1 MIHPESPSLSWT
13 SMDRRHWIGTLAIY
27 ALLTLVYTYPL
38 PLRLRTHLV
47 QEGDAALAA
56 WTVGWNAYQLW
67 HDPRRLYE
75 APILYPHRHSL
86 AFAENL
92 LLPSAVVSPVYALTQ
107 DPILTTNL
115 LLLATFVATGFSGF
129 LFAYELS
136 GHYVGSLL
144 AGFLMAF
151 NGFRFGHAPRLQ
163 LLMGFWIP
171 LALYGLI
178 RFLRTGRLSAWA
190 GLVGAWVG
198 QWLSCVYFGVYLTVA
213 LIVLL
218 PIAWILYRKQTAWRL
233 DVRRLAGMAGV
244 AGAGALIVAA
254 VLWPYW
260 VVHQTHRVAASAEE
274 VVRYSAGWANYW
286 PLEGWPFPV
295 PARWGTRDP
304 YFLVPVVA
312 YLLLPLALRGW
323 TRWHWVPAVMGAFA
337 MFASFGGRNPVYMAL
352 WDILPILG
360 ATRAPS
366 RWAYLF
372 IVAVSALSATGVR
385 VLATWLRP
393 RWRWIGGGFI
403 GGLALGSAWYGTLG
417 TESSWSRVP
426 AVYRWLA
433 KAPPG
438 PVLELPAWT
447 PIGAWLR
454 YHFYTVVH
462 RHPTI
467 YGVVSYPPESVHF
480 MVRMAGE
487 WPSVPSWF
495 VLKEL
500 GFRYVIV
507 HRAWLAESPPHD
519 ELLRRL
525 APFRD
530 WIQSAFDVE
539 GSTVLVLNA
548 VALDRDLPDSGQPLG
563 RWVWDRTWGLVFNDR
578 ADDPRDVLLDGN
590 PDTAWRGRWD
600 PETTFLTLDLG
611 RPRRV
616 HAVALLGERWDRTP
630 FRFEASLDGRTWSA
644 VPAVPD
650 GLWLN
655 MPRLR
660 QGQPLITDMSPRKVY
675 IFPPH
680 RSWRYLRVYRA
691 PSDVRW
697 VTLRDI
703 AVAVAE

>member
-1 MIHPESPSLSWT
+1 
-13 SMDRRHWIGTLAIY
+13 MDRRRWGRTLLIY
-27 ALLTLVYTYPL
+27 TGLTLLYTLPL
-38 PLRLRTHLV
+38 PLRLRSHLLK
-47 QEGDAALAA
+47 EGDAALAA
-56 WTVGWNAYQLW
+56 WTVGWNAYRLW
-67 HDPRRLYE
+67 HDPLRIYQ
-75 APILYPHRHSL
+75 APILYPHRYSL

-92 LLPSAVVSPVYALTQ
+92 ILPSVVVSPVYALTQ

-115 LLLATFVATGFSGF
+115 LLLATFVATGLSGF
-129 LFAYELS
+129 LLAYELS
-136 GHYVGSLL
+136 GHYWGSLL

-171 LALYGLI
+171 LALYFLI

-198 QWLSCVYFGVYLTVA
+198 QWLSCVYFGVFLTVT
-213 LIVLL
+213 LIALL
-218 PIAWILYRKQTAWRL
+218 PVAWVLYRKQTAWRL
-233 DVRRLAGMAGV
+233 DARRLVGMAGIV
-244 AGAGALIVAA
+244 GAGALVVGT

-260 VVHQTHRVAASAEE
+260 AVHQTHRVAAASDE
-274 VVRYSAGWANYW
+274 VARYSASWANYW

-295 PARWGTRDP
+295 PERWGPRDP
-304 YFLVPVVA
+304 YFVVPLAA
-312 YLLLPLALRGW
+312 YLLLPLAFRGW
-323 TRWHWVPAVMGAFA
+323 TRWHWVPATVGAVA
-337 MFASFGGRNPVYMAL
+337 LFASFGGQNPAYMAL
-352 WDILPILG
+352 YGVLPILG

-372 IVAVSALSATGVR
+372 IVAVSALAATGIR
-385 VLATWLRP
+385 TLAAWPRP
-393 RWRWIGGGFI
+393 WRWGLGGFFGI
-403 GGLALGSAWYGTLG
+403 LALGSAWYGPLA
-417 TESSWSRVP
+417 TESSWARVP

-438 PVLELPAWT
+438 PVLELPAWVPVT
-447 PIGAWLR
+447 VWLR

-462 RHPTI
+462 RHPGI
-467 YGVVSYPPESVHF
+467 YGVVSYPPESVSF

-500 GFRYVIV
+500 GFRYVVI
-507 HRAWLAESPPHD
+507 HRAYLTGTPSHD
-519 ELLRRL
+519 EWLRRL
-525 APFRD
+525 GPFKE

-539 GSTVLVLNA
+539 GSTVLVLNPA
-548 VALDRDLPDSGQPLG
+548 TLARDLPDAGQPLG
-563 RWVWDRTWGLVFNDR
+563 RWVWDPTWGLAFNDR
-578 ADDPRDVLLDGN
+578 PDDPRSVLLDGN

-600 PETTFLTLDLG
+600 PATTYLTLDLG

-616 HAVALLGERWDRTP
+616 HAVAILGERWDRTP
-630 FRFEASLDGRTWSA
+630 FYFEGSPDGQTWASI
-644 VPAVPD
+644 PAVPD

-660 QGQPLITDMSPRKVY
+660 QGKALITEMSPRKVY
-675 IFPPH
+675 VFPPH
-680 RSWRYLRVYRA
+680 RSWRYLRIYRM
-691 PSDVRW
+691 PSDVRR

-703 AVAVAE
+703 AVAIAGP